1 MFAKTGKQNMSKKL
15 NKKQD
20 LAIELVMKGMTDIQ
34 IAERVGVSRQSVNTW
49 RNQDM
54 DFMQELQER
63 RRVLRA
69 AHMERLLQMVGLAME
84 VVEQALEQGD
94 GQTKLKTAMYVLK
107 LAGFRDYS
115 EMEKQESGKDALLQA
130 LQEVAEELGFR
141 EG

>member
-1 MFAKTGKQNMSKKL
+1 MSKKL
-15 NKKQD
+15 NKKQE
-20 LAIELVMKGMTDIQ
+20 LAIELVMKGMTDNQ

-69 AHMERLLQMVGLAME
+69 THMERLLQMVGLAME
-84 VVEQALEQGD
+84 VVQQALEEGD

-107 LAGFRDYS
+107 LAGLQDYA
-115 EMEKQESGKDALLQA
+115 EKEQQESGKDALLEA
-130 LQEVAEELGFR
+130 LQEVAKEMGYG